1 MKPLALSVLMIWSVA
16 LFACTAETVTGS
28 PDAVVLTGSQFTITE
43 RTGSGTQILARGT
56 VKNNGNGTWFPVWIV
71 EGEFY
76 SDSTFTLK
84 LGGANKRFT
93 FSLEKGTATNW
104 ELRFASSEF
113 TLSDYPKFAVK
124 NLRVV
129 QEQ

>member
-1 MKPLALSVLMIWSVA
+1 MKPLCLSILMIWSLV
-16 LFACTAETVTGS
+16 LVACTPETVTGS
-28 PDAVVLTGSQFTITE
+28 ANAVVLTGSQFTITE
-43 RTGSGTQILARGT
+43 RTNSGTQLLARGT
-56 VKNNGNGTWFPVWIV
+56 VKNNGNATWFPVWIV

-84 LGGANKRFT
+84 LGGTNKRFT

-104 ELRFASSEF
+104 ELRFSSSEF
-113 TLSDYPKFAVK
+113 TLSNYPKFAVK